1 MTIVNTQM
9 KTKLTGMALA
19 VAAAG
24 LIGCESSGSSSA
36 AATASNSSGLVHCY
50 GVNACNGHSDCKTA
64 SNAFKGQ
71 GACKGQGFVALPS
84 KAFSDVG
91 GERRDDW
98 RGSIASPDLSLCYGV
113 NICGGH
119 NDCKTAGN
127 ACNGQAGCKGQGF
140 VTAPAKACADIGDK
154 VGAC

>member
-1 MTIVNTQM
+1 MNTQM

-24 LIGCESSGSSSA
+24 LMGCESSGSSSA
-36 AATASNSSGLVHCY
+36 AATATATASNSSGLVH
-50 GVNACNGHSDCKTA
+50 
-64 SNAFKGQ
+64 
-71 GACKGQGFVALPS
+71 
-84 KAFSDVG
+84 
-91 GERRDDW
+91 
-98 RGSIASPDLSLCYGV
+98 CYGV

-140 VTAPAKACADIGDK
+140 VTAPAKACADIGDM
-154 VGAC
+154 VGA